1 MEAAL
6 TTRLCRKACNGTH
19 TPMGFLLILVL
30 LSVTGCG
37 YQLSGRAGA
46 IPRSLQRVAVPM
58 FGNATTEPG
67 LEHLVTA
74 AVRTQL
80 QRDGRARLGTEASA
94 TAQLRGE
101 VRNYQLQLLANDRD
115 DFALEYRV
123 AVDVHVT
130 VEDLQRG
137 QTILNQTLAITSEY
151 VVSAQIVP
159 TDIARDRA
167 RLALARDAGE
177 RVVSLL
183 LDRF

>member
-1 MEAAL
+1 
-6 TTRLCRKACNGTH
+6 
-19 TPMGFLLILVL
+19 MGLLLMIVMM
-30 LSVTGCG
+30 SVSGCG
-37 YQLSGRAGA
+37 YQLSGQTGT

-58 FGNATTEPG
+58 FSNATTEPG
-67 LEHLVTA
+67 LEQLVTA

-80 QRDGRARLGTEASA
+80 QRDGRARLGTGTSA
-94 TAQLRGE
+94 TAQLHGE

-123 AVDVHVT
+123 AVDVHVR
-130 VEDLQRG
+130 VEDLQQG

-151 VVSAQIVP
+151 VVSTQIVP

-167 RLALARDAGE
+167 ILALARDAGE

>member
-1 MEAAL
+1 MAL
-6 TTRLCRKACNGTH
+6 TTRLCRLACSGKH
-19 TPMGFLLILVL
+19 TPLGLLLMIVVL
-30 LSVTGCG
+30 SITGCG
-37 YQLSGRAGA
+37 YQLSGQAGT

-58 FGNATTEPG
+58 FSNATTEPG

-80 QRDGRARLGTEASA
+80 QRDGRARLGTETSA
-94 TAQLRGE
+94 TTQLRGE
-101 VRNYQLQLLANDRD
+101 VRNYQLQLLANNRD

-137 QTILNQTLAITSEY
+137 QTLLNQTLAVTSEY

-159 TDIARDRA
+159 TDIAHDRA
-167 RLALARDAGE
+167 ILALARDAGE

>member
-1 MEAAL
+1 MVYN
-6 TTRLCRKACNGTH
+6 RNH
-19 TPMGFLLILVL
+19 TPTGLLLMIVVM
-30 LSVTGCG
+30 SVTGCG
-37 YQLSGRAGA
+37 YQLSGQAGTT
-46 IPRSLQRVAVPM
+46 PRNLQSVAVPM
-58 FGNATTEPG
+58 FSNSTTIPG

-74 AVRTQL
+74 AVRTQF
-80 QRDGRARLGTEASA
+80 QRDGRARLGTETGA

-101 VRNYQLQLLANDRD
+101 VRNYQLQLLANNRD

-130 VEDLQRG
+130 VEDLRRG
-137 QTILNQTLAITSEY
+137 QTILNQTLAVTSDY

-167 RLALARDAGE
+167 IQALARDVGE

>member
-1 MEAAL
+1 
-6 TTRLCRKACNGTH
+6 
-19 TPMGFLLILVL
+19 
-30 LSVTGCG
+30 
-37 YQLSGRAGA
+37 
-46 IPRSLQRVAVPM
+46 
-58 FGNATTEPG
+58 
-67 LEHLVTA
+67 
-74 AVRTQL
+74 L

-101 VRNYQLQLLANDRD
+101 VRNYQLQLLANNRD

-137 QTILNQTLAITSEY
+137 QTIFNQTLAVTSEY
-151 VVSAQIVP
+151 VVSERIVP

-167 RLALARDAGE
+167 ILALARDAGE